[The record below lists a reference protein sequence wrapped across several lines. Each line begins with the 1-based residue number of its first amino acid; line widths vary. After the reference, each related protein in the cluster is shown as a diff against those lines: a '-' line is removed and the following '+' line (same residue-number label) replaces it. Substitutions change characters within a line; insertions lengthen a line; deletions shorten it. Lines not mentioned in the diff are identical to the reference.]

1 MENLERV
8 LPACFP
14 FTRGSKFYFLKWT
27 RSDSAAERSV
37 SLVFLLTVMVGRK
50 RRSVEEEECHEAG
63 ANRRPR
69 IQETLDNCFYK
80 GKSEAKLPSANDW
93 KQEMLGGVSS
103 SKHQS

>member
-1 MENLERV
+1 M
-8 LPACFP
+8 LPFAL
-14 FTRGSKFYFLKWT
+14 GSKFYFLKFT
-27 RSDSAAERSV
+27 RSNSAAERSV

-50 RRSVEEEECHEAG
+50 RRSVEEEECHEGGRAS
-63 ANRRPR
+63 RRPS

-93 KQEMLGGVSS
+93 KQEILGGVSS